1 MSWNNRGIFRT
12 VKFRVA
18 LWYALLFAFSAAV
31 SFLLVFLY
39 LRGSM
44 LRQTDHKLTGYAE
57 KVLYTYLTNDKFKR
71 FDREV
76 PLDHVPDSAL
86 DAMKRRMPNLQ
97 VLLAFERTGRKQQYG
112 RGDQQEVSGGGFH
125 WPASFAG

>member
-44 LRQTDHKLTGYAE
+44 LRQTDRKLTGYAE

-97 VLLAFERTGRKQQYG
+97 VLLAFERTGRKQQYY
-112 RGDQQEVSGGGFH
+112 R
-125 WPASFAG
+125 